1 MARFQKRNG
10 SNGGVFRG
18 PRGEPGGIG
27 SRDRPNNYRIT
38 PEASRRDFGKN
49 SRRVH
54 SENAQPVDGS
64 PVMRGGIRF

>member
-1 MARFQKRNG
+1 MKR
-10 SNGGVFRG
+10 SNSRSGGFKPSRAQ
-18 PRGEPGGIG
+18 PGGIG
-27 SRDRPNNYRIT
+27 SSDRPDNYRIT